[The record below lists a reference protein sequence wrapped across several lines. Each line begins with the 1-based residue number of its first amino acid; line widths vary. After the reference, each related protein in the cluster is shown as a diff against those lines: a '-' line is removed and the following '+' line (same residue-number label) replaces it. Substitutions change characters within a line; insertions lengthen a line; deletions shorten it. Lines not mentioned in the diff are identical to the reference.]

1 MTVNFGA
8 TFGSAFFVEVFDS
21 HVLLEAASIVL
32 FRSMLVV
39 LILQFM
45 AVVVVVVD
53 DDVVVVEF
61 DWCMLS
67 IRIVCC

>member
-1 MTVNFGA
+1 VTVNFGA

-45 AVVVVVVD
+45 VVD
-53 DDVVVVEF
+53 VEF

-67 IRIVCC
+67 NCIVCC

>member
-45 AVVVVVVD
+45 VVVVI
-53 DDVVVVEF
+53 VEF